1 MKFVTCLL
9 ALSLLVA
16 IGCGSG
22 GASSTGVSKGDYE
35 SLRTTSALY
44 EMYMKEHGGK
54 TPPDEQ
60 AFRTFVSGKQ
70 DILDKVGKTAEAV
83 LSSPRSGEP
92 FVFVVGKKLPVN
104 RQTGMTY
111 VAYEK
116 TPVEGSRLVLAMRGI
131 YELMD
136 EAKFNQVFPQ

>member
-1 MKFVTCLL
+1 MKLAKCLL
-9 ALSLLVA
+9 ALYCLAAV
-16 IGCGSG
+16 GCGAG
-22 GASSTGVSKGDYE
+22 GTSSTGVSKGDYE
-35 SLRTTSALY
+35 SLRTTSAIY
-44 EMYMKEHGGK
+44 GMYMTEHGGK

-92 FVFVVGKKLPVN
+92 FVFVVGKRPPVN
-104 RQTGMTY
+104 RQTGMAY

-116 TPVEGSRLVLAMRGI
+116 TPVEGSRLVVAMRGI

-136 EAKFNQVFPQ
+136 EAKFKQIFPQ